1 VSVFDPKPMPSS
13 LAGKVNSFSSMEFLR
28 QMTRSLETSSPDLYR
43 DVLENFLSILKKRGL
58 DRVDIEFAKDSFKT
72 ANHIAKMYRRRHEV
86 ALRLIAN
93 ATDLGGLEGTN
104 SMLAEA
110 IEPIF
115 QKWWTLAGERPDE
128 FKSSGFYR
136 AILLLYS
143 EPQVSWII
151 LQLAKYPLAFV
162 ADDSRRDS
170 VARMIAEMERSIV
183 CPEQDPLR
191 EKLTVAL
198 YRFDQVVVDL
208 SRSIDSTDFSVLT
221 RDGVARYAW
230 MVVDRDRMVA
240 FSRICW
246 DYINRGYIGMAMC
259 EEISRS
265 LRYTDLDPSGNYY
278 GSAMV
283 GFESSVFHK
292 ILQPTLLTSPSGS
305 GAIGTSPYPALALGT
320 VLGAAAYRLAS
331 R

>member
-1 VSVFDPKPMPSS
+1 MSVFDPKPMPSS

-28 QMTRSLETSSPDLYR
+28 QMAQSLETSSPDLYR
-43 DVLENFLSILKKRGL
+43 EVLDNFMSILKKSGL
-58 DRVDIEFAKDSFKT
+58 DRVDIEFEKDNFK
-72 ANHIAKMYRRRHEV
+72 AASHIAKMYRRRHEV

-143 EPQVSWII
+143 KQQVSWII
-151 LQLAKYPLAFV
+151 LQLAKYPLSLV
-162 ADDSRRDS
+162 ANESRRES
-170 VARMIAEMERSIV
+170 AERMITEMERSIV
-183 CPEQDPLR
+183 YPEQDPLK

-198 YRFDQVVVDL
+198 YRFDQAVIDL
-208 SRSIDSTDFSVLT
+208 SRSIDNTDFSVLV
-221 RDGVARYAW
+221 RDGMGVYVSMIR
-230 MVVDRDRMVA
+230 DRDLMVA

-320 VLGAAAYRLAS
+320 VLGAVAYRLAS